1 MSQNK
6 NGGAVSGEKA
16 SIKLL
21 TGYGLGEVACQM
33 SWYMINNYLNIFY
46 TDVVG
51 LSGAAISAIVLI
63 ARIWD
68 AINDPMM
75 GQIAD
80 RTNTRWGRFRP
91 YLFFAPP
98 FLAIFNILTFTVFP
112 IQGLPKI
119 ILCGACYIG
128 AGMAYTAC
136 SIAYQAL
143 LNVIAVDS
151 RVRQLLAT
159 ARSTG
164 ASIIGIILSM
174 VAMPLILHFSSAV
187 NEAGEAMADGH
198 GYFVTTVI
206 FSLIL
211 IPVFWICAI
220 ICKETYK
227 DKLHSNASMEKATF
241 ASNMKGLLQNDQLL
255 MVVIATVIGTICVTG
270 RYGILVYHV
279 IYVVGGPQYIATMF
293 TAMTIGQ
300 LVGTLTVPWGTK
312 VFGKKNYM
320 IIMNVVMAAGFVAL
334 FVVASVVAYSV
345 MSLNL
350 VEYLAD
356 GIKDTVV
363 SAIGGFVVTMVIR
376 TLKALRIRERYGDGN
391 DGYVFD
397 VTEED
402 VEEAKRFGKLIGASR
417 ISLCDVTKHDALIAF
432 LSQLPHAIA
441 VSLMTSCDDPKNLS
455 SYTGDSFRDLTRIAS
470 INEKM
475 WSELFLS
482 NKKTLVD
489 TIDSFQRELDKLKIA
504 IADGDRGTIEE
515 MMVLS
520 TTRRKEF

>member
-1 MSQNK
+1 MSQGK

-16 SIKLL
+16 SPKLL
-21 TGYGLGEVACQM
+21 VGYGLGEVACQM

-46 TDVVG
+46 TDIVG

-91 YLFFAPP
+91 YLYFAPP

-112 IQGLPKI
+112 VQGFAKVL
-119 ILCGACYIG
+119 LCGICYIG

-136 SIAYQAL
+136 SIAYQAM

-187 NEAGEAMADGH
+187 NDAGEAMADGH
-198 GYFVTTVI
+198 GYFITTVI

-211 IPVFWICAI
+211 IPVFWIC
-220 ICKETYK
+220 
-227 DKLHSNASMEKATF
+227 
-241 ASNMKGLLQNDQLL
+241 QLL
-255 MVVIATVIGTICVTG
+255 IVVIATIIGTICVTG

-293 TAMTIGQ
+293 TAMTLGQ

-334 FVVASVVAYSV
+334 F
-345 MSLNL
+345 LNPTNNP
-350 VEYLAD
+350 VY
-356 GIKDTVV
+356 
-363 SAIGGFVVTMVIR
+363 
-376 TLKALRIRERYGDGN
+376 
-391 DGYVFD
+391 
-397 VTEED
+397 
-402 VEEAKRFGKLIGASR
+402 LIGASF
-417 ISLCDVTKHDALIAF
+417 IGSLGFGA
-432 LSQLPHAIA
+432 PAICYGM
-441 VSLMTSCDDPKNLS
+441 V
-455 SYTGDSFRDLTRIAS
+455 GDSLEYGDWKLGKRQEGLAASMLSFGVKLATAICAPVVLLLEAVGYVPNVEQAASTKMGINFMVNMLPAILALVSCIPLIWYKLSDKRVSEIRADLEAGKHS
-470 INEKM
+470 
-475 WSELFLS
+475 W
-482 NKKTLVD
+482 
-489 TIDSFQRELDKLKIA
+489 DK
-504 IADGDRGTIEE
+504 
-515 MMVLS
+515 
-520 TTRRKEF
+520 

>member
-1 MSQNK
+1 MASN
-6 NGGAVSGEKA
+6 EKA
-16 SIKLL
+16 SPKLL
-21 TGYGLGEVACQM
+21 VGYGLGEVACQM

-80 RTNTRWGRFRP
+80 RTNSRWGKFRP
-91 YLFFAPP
+91 YLSFAPP
-98 FLAIFNILTFTVFP
+98 FLALFNILTFTVFP
-112 IQGLPKI
+112 VQGMAKI
-119 ILCGACYIG
+119 ILCGVCYIG

-174 VAMPLILHFSSAV
+174 VAMPLILRFSSAT
-187 NEAGEAMADGH
+187 NEAGEKMADGH
-198 GYFVTTVI
+198 GYFVATVI

-211 IPVFWICAI
+211 IPVFWTCAT
-220 ICKETYK
+220 ICKETYT
-227 DKLHSNASMEKATF
+227 DKLHSNAPAEKAGF
-241 ASNMKGLLQNDQLL
+241 IENMKGLIQNDQLL
-255 MVVIATVIGTICVTG
+255 IVVIATVIGTICVTG

-293 TAMTIGQ
+293 TAMTVGQ

-312 VFGKKNYM
+312 MFGKKNYM

-334 FVVASVVAYSV
+334 F
-345 MSLNL
+345 LNP
-350 VEYLAD
+350 
-356 GIKDTVV
+356 T
-363 SAIGGFVVTMVIR
+363 
-376 TLKALRIRERYGDGN
+376 N
-391 DGYVFD
+391 NPVF
-397 VTEED
+397 
-402 VEEAKRFGKLIGASR
+402 LIGASF
-417 ISLCDVTKHDALIAF
+417 IGSLGFGA
-432 LSQLPHAIA
+432 PAICYGM
-441 VSLMTSCDDPKNLS
+441 V
-455 SYTGDSFRDLTRIAS
+455 GDSLEYGDWKLGKRQEGLAASMLSFGVKLATAICAPVVLLLEAVGYVPNMEQTASTKMGINFMVNMLPAILALVSCIPLIWYKLSDKRVSEIREDLEAG
-470 INEKM
+470 KHA
-475 WSELFLS
+475 W
-482 NKKTLVD
+482 
-489 TIDSFQRELDKLKIA
+489 DK
-504 IADGDRGTIEE
+504 
-515 MMVLS
+515 
-520 TTRRKEF
+520 

>member
-1 MSQNK
+1 MSQGK

-16 SIKLL
+16 SPKLL
-21 TGYGLGEVACQM
+21 VGYGLGEVACQM

-46 TDVVG
+46 TDIVG

-91 YLFFAPP
+91 YLYFAPP

-112 IQGLPKI
+112 VQGFAKVL
-119 ILCGACYIG
+119 LCGICYIG

-136 SIAYQAL
+136 SIAYQAM

-187 NEAGEAMADGH
+187 NDAGEAMADGH
-198 GYFVTTVI
+198 GYFITTVI

-211 IPVFWICAI
+211 IPVFWICAT
-220 ICKETYK
+220 ICKETYT
-227 DKLHSNASMEKATF
+227 DKLHSNAPAEKASF
-241 ASNMKGLLQNDQLL
+241 ASNMKGLFQNDQLL
-255 MVVIATVIGTICVTG
+255 IVVIATIIGTICVTG

-293 TAMTIGQ
+293 TAMTLGQ
-300 LVGTLTVPWGTK
+300 LELHDHYECRDGCRLRRSVPESDKQSGLSDRCVLHRFSW
-312 VFGKKNYM
+312 
-320 IIMNVVMAAGFVAL
+320 
-334 FVVASVVAYSV
+334 
-345 MSLNL
+345 
-350 VEYLAD
+350 
-356 GIKDTVV
+356 
-363 SAIGGFVVTMVIR
+363 IR
-376 TLKALRIRERYGDGN
+376 RPGDLLRHGR
-391 DGYVFD
+391 
-397 VTEED
+397 
-402 VEEAKRFGKLIGASR
+402 
-417 ISLCDVTKHDALIAF
+417 
-432 LSQLPHAIA
+432 
-441 VSLMTSCDDPKNLS
+441 
-455 SYTGDSFRDLTRIAS
+455 
-470 INEKM
+470 
-475 WSELFLS
+475 
-482 NKKTLVD
+482 
-489 TIDSFQRELDKLKIA
+489 
-504 IADGDRGTIEE
+504 
-515 MMVLS
+515 
-520 TTRRKEF
+520 

>member
-6 NGGAVSGEKA
+6 YGGAVSGEKA

-174 VAMPLILHFSSAV
+174 VAMPLILHFSSTV

-255 MVVIATVIGTICVTG
+255 MVVIATVIGTICVTTG

-334 FVVASVVAYSV
+334 F
-345 MSLNL
+345 LNP
-350 VEYLAD
+350 
-356 GIKDTVV
+356 T
-363 SAIGGFVVTMVIR
+363 S
-376 TLKALRIRERYGDGN
+376 N
-391 DGYVFD
+391 PVF
-397 VTEED
+397 
-402 VEEAKRFGKLIGASR
+402 LIGASFFG
-417 ISLCDVTKHDALIAF
+417 SLGFGA
-432 LSQLPHAIA
+432 PAICYGM
-441 VSLMTSCDDPKNLS
+441 V
-455 SYTGDSFRDLTRIAS
+455 GDSLEYGDWKLGKRQEGLAASMLSFGVKLATAICAPVVLLLEAVGYVPNVEQAASTKMGINFMVNMLPAILALVSCIPLIWYKLSDKRVSEIRADLEAGRHA
-470 INEKM
+470 
-475 WSELFLS
+475 W
-482 NKKTLVD
+482 
-489 TIDSFQRELDKLKIA
+489 DK
-504 IADGDRGTIEE
+504 
-515 MMVLS
+515 
-520 TTRRKEF
+520 

>member
-1 MSQNK
+1 MSQGK

-16 SIKLL
+16 SPKLL
-21 TGYGLGEVACQM
+21 VGYGLGEVACQM

-46 TDVVG
+46 TDIVG

-91 YLFFAPP
+91 YLYFAPP

-112 IQGLPKI
+112 VQGFAKVL
-119 ILCGACYIG
+119 LCGICYIG

-136 SIAYQAL
+136 SIAYQAM

-187 NEAGEAMADGH
+187 NDAGEAMADGH
-198 GYFVTTVI
+198 GYFITTVI

-211 IPVFWICAI
+211 IPVFWICAT
-220 ICKETYK
+220 ICKETYT
-227 DKLHSNASMEKATF
+227 DKLHSNAPAEKASF
-241 ASNMKGLLQNDQLL
+241 ASNMKGLFQNDQLL
-255 MVVIATVIGTICVTG
+255 IVVIATIIGTICVTG

-293 TAMTIGQ
+293 TAMTLGR

-334 FVVASVVAYSV
+334 F
-345 MSLNL
+345 LNPTNNP
-350 VEYLAD
+350 VY
-356 GIKDTVV
+356 
-363 SAIGGFVVTMVIR
+363 
-376 TLKALRIRERYGDGN
+376 
-391 DGYVFD
+391 
-397 VTEED
+397 
-402 VEEAKRFGKLIGASR
+402 LIGASF
-417 ISLCDVTKHDALIAF
+417 IGSLGFGA
-432 LSQLPHAIA
+432 PAICYGM
-441 VSLMTSCDDPKNLS
+441 V
-455 SYTGDSFRDLTRIAS
+455 GDSLEYGDWKLGKRQEGLAASMLSFGVKLATAICAPVVLLLEAVGYVPNVEQAASTKMGINFMVNMLPAILALVSCIPLIWYKLSDKRVSEIRADLEAGKHS
-470 INEKM
+470 
-475 WSELFLS
+475 W
-482 NKKTLVD
+482 
-489 TIDSFQRELDKLKIA
+489 DK
-504 IADGDRGTIEE
+504 
-515 MMVLS
+515 
-520 TTRRKEF
+520 